1 MKRSMAALL
10 VALILSLG
18 LVATADAGPAPSR
31 CFTFLTDQRTERRAV
46 PGNRVEYRTVT
57 ESLRLCQTTTYGPW
71 HPPIR

>member
-1 MKRSMAALL
+1 MRRSAGALL
-10 VALILSLG
+10 VALVGVVG
-18 LVATADAGPAPSR
+18 LVAAADAGPAPAK
-31 CFTFLTDQRTERRAV
+31 CFTLLTDQRVERRAV